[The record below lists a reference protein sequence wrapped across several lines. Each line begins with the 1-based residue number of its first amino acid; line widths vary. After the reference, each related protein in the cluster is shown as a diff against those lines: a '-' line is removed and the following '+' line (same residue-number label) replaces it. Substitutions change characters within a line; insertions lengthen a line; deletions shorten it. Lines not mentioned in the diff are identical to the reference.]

1 MSSAT
6 LTLIGLYQYDQDL
19 FTKLE
24 LPDGIDKGL
33 VIDAIIMRG
42 GEYEV
47 TYPNSELMRELIGS
61 WSRQWSG
68 VFYNWHRATEGMK
81 EIRPLDNYDRY
92 ESWSDSGSNHSTST
106 DTINGSGSTNGSDTS
121 HGTGTVTNNTTDTS
135 KISADDVNSFVN
147 RTQDQSENTQGN
159 VTDTNATTST
169 SSQTSTHSS
178 AESSGTNS
186 STHEGHIFGNIG
198 VTTSSTMFKEF
209 YDIMRQYGN
218 IYESIATIFCQSFVI
233 PII

>member
-6 LTLIGLYQYDQDL
+6 LTLIGLYQYDHDL
-19 FTKLE
+19 FTNLK

-33 VIDAIIMRG
+33 TIDAIIMRG

-47 TYPNSELMRELIGS
+47 IYPNPNLMRELIGS
-61 WSRQWSG
+61 WSKQWG
-68 VFYNWHRATEGMK
+68 DVFYNWYRATEGMK
-81 EIRPLDNYDRY
+81 EIRPLDNYDRH

-106 DTINGSGSTNGSDTS
+106 DTMNGSGSTNGSDTS

-135 KISADDVNSFVN
+135 KISADDSNSFVN

-159 VTDTNATTST
+159 VTDTNATTLT
-169 SSQTSTHSS
+169 SSQTNTHSS

-186 STHEGHIFGNIG
+186 STHEGHVYGNIG
-198 VTTSSTMFKEF
+198 VTTSAHMFKEF

-218 IYESIATIFCQSFVI
+218 IYDSIATVFCQSFVI
-233 PII
+233 PIL

>member
-6 LTLIGLYQYDQDL
+6 LTLIGLYNYDHDL
-19 FTKLE
+19 FTNLE

-33 VIDAIIMRG
+33 TIDAIIMRG

-47 TYPNSELMRELIGS
+47 TYPNPNLMRELIGS
-61 WSRQWSG
+61 WSKQWSDT
-68 VFYNWHRATEGMK
+68 FYNWYRATEGMK

-92 ESWSDSGSNHSTST
+92 ESWSDNGSEHSTST
-106 DTINGSGSTNGSDTS
+106 DTMNGSGSTSGTDTS

-169 SSQTSTHSS
+169 SSQTNTHSS

-186 STHEGHIFGNIG
+186 STHEGHVYGNIG
-198 VTTSSTMFKEF
+198 VTTSAQMFKEF

-218 IYESIATIFCQSFVI
+218 IYDSIATVFCQSFVI
-233 PII
+233 PIL